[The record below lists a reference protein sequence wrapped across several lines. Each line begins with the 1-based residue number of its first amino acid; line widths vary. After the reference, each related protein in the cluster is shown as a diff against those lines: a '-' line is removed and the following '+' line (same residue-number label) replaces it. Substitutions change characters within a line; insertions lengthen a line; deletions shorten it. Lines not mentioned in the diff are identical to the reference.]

1 MNRDSEGECEW
12 GGGGLW
18 RAAIAPVFNHI
29 QQVIDVNATIV
40 VDVCEFDSQCVM
52 KRIQVIG
59 IDIAVVVHVAVID
72 AVVDVVSAVK
82 VNHAVNKIASAADR
96 AVLDPEGTTGSS

>member
-1 MNRDSEGECEW
+1 MCLLNKGTQGRNSPDRVSAGAAVGFMNCDSEGV
-12 GGGGLW
+12 LW

-40 VDVCEFDSQCVM
+40 VDVCEFDSKLVM

-59 IDIAVVVHVAVID
+59 INITIAVEVTVID
-72 AVVDVVSAVK
+72 AVGDVV
-82 VNHAVNKIASAADR
+82 IA
-96 AVLDPEGTTGSS
+96 EM